1 MPEMM
6 TLTEER
12 ERSVYVVKEIPPLG
26 VGNPDASISYKKQ
39 LESGE
44 LTAEV
49 AEAAIEFIKSGEGMC
64 PLTDHDD
71 GCIDGRCAQRVLFV
85 TEEGEFYERDIDD
98 PSEHLRAKVAG
109 GGYITSLAMRA
120 GLGSVSHSLDSDL
133 ALVIDDLAAQNMYC
147 GAHTGEHGHDEVTDC
162 GANDKFPQIIANGV
176 LYKETI
182 AANTIA
188 LIREAGVTVDS
199 YILDM
204 VFDGWKTAI
213 DAQYG
218 EDGTGASRFEVIE
231 SGLRK
236 SQQTS
241 GSKDKP
247 VAVTK
252 ELKGTHKEDFIVV
265 NYHEGKTFLQTA
277 LADHLREDF
286 PDKSAQA
293 FVVDVPR
300 IVALA
305 AAQANG
311 DEDVFNQALCAGVA
325 FQLAT
330 AATLTDG
337 TLRTFIVN

>member
-1 MPEMM
+1 MM

-12 ERSVYVVKEIPPLG
+12 ERSVYVVKEVPPLG
-26 VGNPDASISYKKQ
+26 VGNPDSSISYRKQ

-44 LTAEV
+44 LTTEIIETAV
-49 AEAAIEFIKSGEGMC
+49 EFIKSGEGMC

-85 TEEGEFYERDIDD
+85 TEEGEFYERDIAD
-98 PSEHLRAKVAG
+98 PGEHLRAKVAG

-120 GLGSVSHSLDSDL
+120 GLGSTSYSLDSDL
-133 ALVIDDLAAQNMYC
+133 ALVIDDLAIQDIYC
-147 GAHTGEHGHDEVTDC
+147 GAHTGEHGHGEATDC
-162 GANDKFPQIIANGV
+162 GANDKFPQILANGI
-176 LYKETI
+176 LYKEVV

-188 LIREAGVTVDS
+188 LIREAGVTVEP
-199 YILDM
+199 YVLDT
-204 VFDGWKTAI
+204 VFDGWEAAV
-213 DAQYG
+213 DAHYG

-231 SGLRK
+231 AGLRR
-236 SQQTS
+236 SQQAS

-252 ELKGTHKEDFIVV
+252 ELKGTHKEDFIVI
-265 NYHEGKTFLQTA
+265 NYHEGKTFSQTA
-277 LADHLREDF
+277 LAEHLREDF

-305 AAQANG
+305 AAQADGN
-311 DEDVFNQALCAGVA
+311 EDIFNQALCAGVA

-337 TLRTFIVN
+337 TLRTFTVN